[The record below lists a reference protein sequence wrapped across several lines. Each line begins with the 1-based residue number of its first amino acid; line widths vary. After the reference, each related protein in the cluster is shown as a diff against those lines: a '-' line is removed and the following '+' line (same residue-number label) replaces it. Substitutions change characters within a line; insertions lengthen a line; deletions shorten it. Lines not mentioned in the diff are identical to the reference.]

1 MKTCINISLGFTM
14 TYYYN
19 ITCLIGL
26 VSLLFLF
33 FLTCGVS
40 NFVARIRITKAAEF
54 FKAVIPGMD
63 PNMDKA
69 TAFHLTVYYM
79 VFLRNAL
86 RQQDPPIIPKLH
98 EVCVCSAM
106 R

>member
-1 MKTCINISLGFTM
+1 MAFTAPP
-14 TYYYN
+14 YHG
-19 ITCLIGL
+19 I
-26 VSLLFLF
+26 LLNPW
-33 FLTCGVS
+33 TIC

-86 RQQDPPIIPKLH
+86 RQQDPAIIPKLH
-98 EVCVCSAM
+98 EVRDGYARDFFM
-106 R
+106 IFAL

>member
-1 MKTCINISLGFTM
+1 MF
-14 TYYYN
+14 
-19 ITCLIGL
+19 LIE
-26 VSLLFLF
+26 F
-33 FLTCGVS
+33 FGVS
-40 NFVARIRITKAAEF
+40 RIRITKAAEF

-98 EVCVCSAM
+98 EVCVCCAM